1 MIKIISRKSDLAV
14 IQAEMVAQALTQ
26 VDKNIS
32 ISFIKKETEGDLDQL
47 TSLSLLSNI
56 GVFTNDIRESLVN
69 NEADIAVHSLKDLPV
84 EQQEDTTVVSMLKR
98 ADSRDILFV
107 KKESINKLNNNE
119 FKILTSS
126 PRRAYNF
133 SNFIESI

>member
-47 TSLSLLSNI
+47 TSLSLLSNLLI
-56 GVFTNDIRESLVN
+56 
-69 NEADIAVHSLKDLPV
+69 
-84 EQQEDTTVVSMLKR
+84 
-98 ADSRDILFV
+98 
-107 KKESINKLNNNE
+107 
-119 FKILTSS
+119 
-126 PRRAYNF
+126 
-133 SNFIESI
+133 